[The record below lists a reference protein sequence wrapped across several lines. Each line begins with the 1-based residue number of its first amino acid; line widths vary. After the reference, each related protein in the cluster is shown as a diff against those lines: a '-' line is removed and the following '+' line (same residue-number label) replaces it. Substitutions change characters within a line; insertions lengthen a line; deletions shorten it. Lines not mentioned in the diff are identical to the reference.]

1 MKKLLLT
8 AFLIISSCFASD
20 YIGSEVDC
28 LVIKEENSIICK
40 YMTERTIEDKFVKM
54 EWINPT
60 GEVSRNRKVLFP
72 SGHGSVYD
80 FRYLSGREI
89 GEWTFRVTDKD
100 KVFSTTFEVKA
111 QEVVK

>member
-8 AFLIISSCFASD
+8 AFLIISSCVASD

-40 YMTERTIEDKFVKM
+40 YMTERSIEDKFVTM
-54 EWINPT
+54 EWINPE
-60 GEVSRNRKVLFP
+60 GEISRTRKVLFP

-80 FRYLSGREI
+80 FRYLSGREL
-89 GEWTFRVTDKD
+89 GVWTFRVTDKEQ
-100 KVFSTTFEVKA
+100 VYNTTFEIKA
-111 QEVVK
+111 EE

>member
-8 AFLIISSCFASD
+8 TFLIISSCFASD

-40 YMTERTIEDKFVKM
+40 YMTERSIEDKFVTM
-54 EWINPT
+54 EWINPE
-60 GEVSRNRKVLFP
+60 GEVSRTRKVLFP

-89 GEWTFRVTDKD
+89 GTWNFRVIDKD
-100 KVFSTTFEVKA
+100 KIFTTTFEVKA
-111 QEVVK
+111 PE

>member
-1 MKKLLLT
+1 MKKILLT
-8 AFLIISSCFASD
+8 TFLIISSCLGSD

-40 YMTERTIEDKFVKM
+40 YMTERSIEDKFVTM
-54 EWINPT
+54 EWINPE
-60 GEVSRNRKVLFP
+60 GEISRTRKVLFP

-89 GEWTFRVTDKD
+89 GVWNFRVIDKD
-100 KVFSTTFEVKA
+100 EVFNTTFEIK
-111 QEVVK
+111 EEE